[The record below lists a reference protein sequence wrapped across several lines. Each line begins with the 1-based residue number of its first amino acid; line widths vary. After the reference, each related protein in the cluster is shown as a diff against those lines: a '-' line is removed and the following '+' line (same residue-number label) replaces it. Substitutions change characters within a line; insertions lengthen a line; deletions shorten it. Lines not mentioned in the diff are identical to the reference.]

1 MKYFGLILRII
12 ILCDLF
18 GISKIVRICNVIF
31 VIFGIVL
38 LKVGVSVV
46 LGLCSHYGGVW
57 IMYVDLLFFV
67 IILYTV

>member
-1 MKYFGLILRII
+1 MKYFGLILTII

-46 LGLCSHYGGVW
+46 LGLCSRYEGVW
-57 IMYVDLLFFV
+57 IMCVELLFFA